1 MQISPIQQTQNT
13 NFKAKLQLSGNA
25 SLLKNEQTQALR
37 TIVDKLG
44 LKTDIVDINLS
55 YKLINNGF
63 INLAIFANN
72 KLSQFLGEFKNN
84 DIYSGVINALE
95 QTKEINMIEKKQNPE
110 KVISP
115 YTKIEKEKDYKYILL
130 YASGIILFIILIVL
144 IVVFVANKRWMKW
157 MFQIK

>member
-95 QTKEINMIEKKQNPE
+95 QTKEIFPSVTAIITSSLATENTEDIKKAE
-110 KVISP
+110 
-115 YTKIEKEKDYKYILL
+115 Y
-130 YASGIILFIILIVL
+130 
-144 IVVFVANKRWMKW
+144 M
-157 MFQIK
+157 

>member
-1 MQISPIQQTQNT
+1 
-13 NFKAKLQLSGNA
+13 
-25 SLLKNEQTQALR
+25 
-37 TIVDKLG
+37 
-44 LKTDIVDINLS
+44 
-55 YKLINNGF
+55 
-63 INLAIFANN
+63 
-72 KLSQFLGEFKNN
+72 
-84 DIYSGVINALE
+84 
-95 QTKEINMIEKKQNPE
+95 MIEKKQNPE